1 MMPLPELDF
10 RGQTAT
16 VSMME
21 LRASPGDI
29 IDRVSRGLTVRIEKS
44 GKHIASIVPTAA
56 EDRVTVVHPD
66 GSISGAVPLT
76 FRRDLGG
83 HY

>member
-1 MMPLPELDF
+1 MPLPKLDF
-10 RGQTAT
+10 TGEHAT

-29 IDRVSRGLTVRIEKS
+29 VDRVSRGLTVHVEKS
-44 GKHIASIVPTAA
+44 GRHIASIVPVAA
-56 EDRVTVVHPD
+56 EDRVTTIHPD
-66 GSISGAVPLT
+66 GSISGQVPLT
-76 FRRDLGG
+76 FRRDLGA

>member
-1 MMPLPELDF
+1 MPLPELDF
-10 RGQTAT
+10 TGQRAT

-29 IDRVSRGLTVRIEKS
+29 IDRVSRGLTVHVEKS
-44 GKHIASIVPTAA
+44 GRHIASIVPVAA
-56 EDRVTVVHPD
+56 EDRVTTIHPD
-66 GSISGAVPLT
+66 GSISGQVPLT